1 MSDADVVHDA
11 VERLE
16 WDERREDD
24 NPFKRLRQFTR
35 RSALTGGAAGVAAST
50 LFDPPSTGVT
60 PVKIR
65 RQVRVPDDAAGRA
78 RKRSHS

>member
-1 MSDADVVHDA
+1 MKQT
-11 VERLE
+11 
-16 WDERREDD
+16 
-24 NPFKRLRQFTR
+24 PYY
-35 RSALTGGAAGVAAST
+35 RSLGSIVSILTGGAAGVAAST